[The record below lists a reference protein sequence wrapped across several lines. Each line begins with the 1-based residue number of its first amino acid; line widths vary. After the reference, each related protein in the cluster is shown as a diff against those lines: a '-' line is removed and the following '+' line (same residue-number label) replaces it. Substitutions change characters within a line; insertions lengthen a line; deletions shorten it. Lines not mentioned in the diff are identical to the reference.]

1 MTLVR
6 NFTSAFLV
14 VKRHLLSAFQAPR
27 MMTAA
32 RPPSLAI
39 DISDDVTNDHLES
52 PRSALA
58 FEIEVEGQNS
68 PIPKGLEKRLAERSE
83 TVKSWSNEE
92 IDQKLI
98 LAERRRFVQEARPLF

>member
-1 MTLVR
+1 
-6 NFTSAFLV
+6 
-14 VKRHLLSAFQAPR
+14 

-58 FEIEVEGQNS
+58 FEIEMEGQNS

-98 LAERRRFVQEARPLF
+98 LAERRRLVQEAFSLT